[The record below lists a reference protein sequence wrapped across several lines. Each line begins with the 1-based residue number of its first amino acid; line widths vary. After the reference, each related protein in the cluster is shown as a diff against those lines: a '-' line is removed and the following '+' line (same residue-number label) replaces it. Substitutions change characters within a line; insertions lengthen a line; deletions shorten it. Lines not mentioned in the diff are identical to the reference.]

1 MSKSILVI
9 GSVFPE
15 PTSSAAGWRMLSLLD
30 FFKNE
35 GYSVHF
41 AAASKKGM
49 YSYDLHKANIKEHE
63 IKLNDSSFDHLVAE
77 LNPQIVMFDRFMI
90 EEQYS
95 WRVEKA
101 CPGAI
106 RILDTEDLHFL
117 RDARS
122 KGFRGAAPDEDLIFS
137 EIAKR
142 ELAAILRSDLTLV
155 ISSVEYDLLKTTFG
169 ISAHI
174 LAYLPFHL
182 DANAFRYRDLNY
194 NSREH
199 FCFIGN
205 FLHAPNWK
213 TVLEL
218 KKLWPNIRP
227 KLPNAELHIYGAY
240 TPEKAKKLDTP
251 PQGFRIMGRA
261 ENAIETLHN
270 YRVLLAPIPFG
281 AGQKGKFIDALRAGT
296 PSITSS
302 FGAEGM
308 VVPGE
313 QWPGFVTDDYSEF
326 SKLAVQLYQDRA
338 LWENKSAQFQKMWT
352 EFTNNE
358 YLEQLKHQIISIL
371 KAPGTHRRS
380 NFIGQILWSN
390 QFMASKYMSLW
401 IEEKNKDKS

>member
-1 MSKSILVI
+1 MSKSVLVI
-9 GSVFPE
+9 GAVFPE
-15 PTSSAAGWRMLSLLD
+15 PTSSAAGWRMLSLLN
-30 FFKNE
+30 FFKND
-35 GYSVHF
+35 GYNVHF
-41 AAASKKGM
+41 ASASKKGM
-49 YSYDLHKANIKEHE
+49 YSCDLQKANIKEHE

-101 CPGAI
+101 CPDAI

-122 KGFRGAAPDEDLIFS
+122 KGYQEAAPDEHLIFS

-155 ISSVEYDLLKTTFG
+155 ISPVEYDLLKTTFG
-169 ISAHI
+169 ISSHI

-182 DANAFRYRDLNY
+182 DINAFRYRDMNY
-194 NSREH
+194 SSREH

-218 KKLWPNIRP
+218 KKLWPTIKP

-240 TPEKAKKLDTP
+240 TPEKAQQLDAP
-251 PQGFRIMGRA
+251 HQGFRIMGRA

-302 FGAEGM
+302 IGAEGM
-308 VVPGE
+308 MSDKL
-313 QWPGFVTDDYSEF
+313 WPGFITDDANEF
-326 SKLAVQLYQDRA
+326 NMLAVQLYQDRA
-338 LWENKSAQFQKMWT
+338 LWENKSMLFEKMWT
-352 EFTNNE
+352 QFADPGYFER
-358 YLEQLKHQIISIL
+358 LKQRIIDIL
-371 KAPGTHRRS
+371 KAPEIHRRS
-380 NFIGQILWSN
+380 NFIGQILWKN